1 MSRPLDAMAR
11 ELASKALDTIAQVMD
26 DPLAEH
32 RDRLR
37 AAEQILDRGHGK
49 PLSATIQLPTSRRA
63 ALAMAQLSDEELM
76 ERINSVPLPRLAR
89 GNHEGETYDA
99 TPQPEA
105 VASDPLLA

>member
-1 MSRPLDAMAR
+1 MAR
-11 ELASKALDTIAQVMD
+11 EHTAAALDTIKLVMS

-32 RDRLR
+32 KDRLR

-76 ERINSVPLPRLAR
+76 ERINAVPLPRLAR
-89 GNHEGETYDA
+89 GGHEGETFDA
-99 TPQPEA
+99 EPQPEA
-105 VASDPLLA
+105 LAMDPLLA